1 MGTDTIVLAHLSD
14 VHLAPVEGFT
24 PATWGVKRTLG
35 WINWH
40 SKRRFVHTRFALDAI
55 VADVHAQNPDH
66 ILVSGDLV
74 NIGLPREYEA
84 ACDWLLTLGA
94 SETVSVVPGNHD
106 AYVAGDARR
115 GISLWRDYMTGW
127 PATQSGEADQAECH
141 GVAFPYVRRVG
152 HVAVIGVN
160 SGVPSK
166 TAIGEV
172 GPKQLARLAHDLERL
187 GQAGLV
193 RVVMIHHPPVPGL
206 ATPGRALIDRV
217 ALAAVLE
224 RHGAELVVHGH
235 NHTLSSVVRGG
246 VRVEGVGSASA
257 ARAQR
262 HQPLAC
268 YNLIRIRGQ
277 GPGAAIQIETRG
289 IAQDG
294 GPLKTIAL
302 RTLPL
307 QTNAQILPTGT

>member
-1 MGTDTIVLAHLSD
+1 MLAHLSD
-14 VHLAPVEGFT
+14 VHLPPVHGFT
-24 PATWGVKRTLG
+24 PSTWGVKRTLG

-40 SKRRFVHTRFALDAI
+40 SKRRFIHTRAALDAI
-55 VADVHAQNPDH
+55 IADVLAQRPGH

-74 NIGLPREYEA
+74 NIGLPREYVA
-84 ACDWLLTLGA
+84 ARDWLFTLGTP
-94 SETVSVVPGNHD
+94 EQVSVVPGNHD

-115 GISLWRDYMTGW
+115 GISLWRDYMTDH
-127 PATQSGEADQAECH
+127 PYEPADQVGRAECF
-141 GVAFPYVRRVG
+141 GVPFPFVRRVG
-152 HVAVIGVN
+152 QVAIIGVN

-172 GPKQLARLAHDLERL
+172 GPRQIARLAQELARL

-206 ATPGRALIDRV
+206 ATPGRALVDRV
-217 ALAAVLE
+217 ALARVLE

-246 VRVEGVGSASA
+246 IRVEGVGSASA
-257 ARAQR
+257 GRAQR

-268 YNLIRIRGQ
+268 YNLIRIHGQ
-277 GPGAAIQIETRG
+277 GADAGIEIVTRG
-289 IAQDG
+289 IARPDG
-294 GPLKTIAL
+294 PVETVAV

-307 QTNAQILPTGT
+307 QTTAPIFSAGP